1 MPKTDGLR
9 NNLYERIFNTNSPN
23 YEETLPTI
31 ANPPSIR
38 QVEGKQVLWTVTG
51 PESFV
56 KDHERCEAIRA
67 YGLDKVMQHSHEVT
81 WRDEGDS
88 YTLKLHAA
96 PLKGGDAMLKWYI
109 QAQNGMGWLPFKRAT
124 TRRCELTTDQGL
136 HPRVNNPPPLHRHR
150 TVIHREVV
158 RDFAI
163 IVDIHHNK
171 VGLLARFQ

>member
-1 MPKTDGLR
+1 MWPRLFTPAR
-9 NNLYERIFNTNSPN
+9 
-23 YEETLPTI
+23 
-31 ANPPSIR
+31 
-38 QVEGKQVLWTVTG
+38 
-51 PESFV
+51 
-56 KDHERCEAIRA
+56 ERCEAIRA

-81 WRDEGDS
+81 WRDGGDS

-124 TRRCELTTDQGL
+124 TRRCKLATGQGL
-136 HPRVNNPPPLHRHR
+136 HPRVNNPPALRRHR

-171 VGLLARFQ
+171 VGLPARFQ